1 MSLTGAN
8 LAVERDLTRLLH
20 DGRMQG
26 QNLVV
31 TLPLYT
37 AGVAFLAL
45 AGVLAR
51 RRAADPRLRERTQ
64 ALTQA
69 ERAITKAFGRSDGG
83 GPAALGRALRELVAA
98 LPNEASAEFDEL
110 IAECDTLRFAPTAAR
125 SESGME
131 AADVGLAI
139 PPDLEE
145 RARRLI
151 AERMDLDGDSLED
164 S

>member
-1 MSLTGAN
+1 
-8 LAVERDLTRLLH
+8 
-20 DGRMQG
+20 
-26 QNLVV
+26 
-31 TLPLYT
+31 
-37 AGVAFLAL
+37 
-45 AGVLAR
+45 
-51 RRAADPRLRERTQ
+51 
-64 ALTQA
+64 
-69 ERAITKAFGRSDGG
+69 
-83 GPAALGRALRELVAA
+83 LVAA